1 MDVFIL
7 FYTVLGLVCCLAL
20 MFTLSAHPLLDWKVH
35 NLDWVRAWLRMTV
48 LDYYG
53 AAFALSGVAFSERSK
68 QEALAWSFG
77 FFILGSPVCCAY
89 IVYRKTN
96 K

>member
-1 MDVFIL
+1 
-7 FYTVLGLVCCLAL
+7 
-20 MFTLSAHPLLDWKVH
+20 
-35 NLDWVRAWLRMTV
+35 MTV